1 MSLMENTEVV
11 NVLSS
16 RVQQT
21 PFGSSARV
29 SVLTG
34 GKGSTMERQMEAN
47 ITAG

>member
-16 RVQQT
+16 RVQET

-34 GKGSTMERQMEAN
+34 GKCSTMEQMEAN